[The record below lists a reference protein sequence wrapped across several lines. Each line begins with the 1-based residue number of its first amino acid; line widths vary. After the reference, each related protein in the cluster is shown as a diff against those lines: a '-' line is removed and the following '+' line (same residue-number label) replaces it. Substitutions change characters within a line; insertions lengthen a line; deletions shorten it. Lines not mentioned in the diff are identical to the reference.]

1 MELGQSRED
10 YLECLLMIEE
20 NGKIRSVDV
29 AKKMNVSKP
38 SVNKAMNVLKEHGY
52 ITQENYGDIH
62 LTKDG
67 RELATSILH
76 RHRTLRG
83 FLKEVLGVS
92 STQAEIDAC
101 KLEHVI
107 SEETFEKL
115 SSFYHDTFQ
124 EPKQ

>member
-10 YLECLLMIEE
+10 YLECLLMLEE

-38 SVNKAMNVLKEHGY
+38 SVNKAMNVLKEYGY

-62 LTKDG
+62 LTDNG
-67 RELATSILH
+67 RVLAESILN

-83 FLKEVLGVS
+83 FLLEVLHVDAS
-92 STQAEIDAC
+92 QAEEDAC
-101 KLEHVI
+101 KIEHVL
-107 SEETFEKL
+107 SEETFRKL
-115 SSFYHDTFQ
+115 SEFYHSYKSH
-124 EPKQ
+124 E